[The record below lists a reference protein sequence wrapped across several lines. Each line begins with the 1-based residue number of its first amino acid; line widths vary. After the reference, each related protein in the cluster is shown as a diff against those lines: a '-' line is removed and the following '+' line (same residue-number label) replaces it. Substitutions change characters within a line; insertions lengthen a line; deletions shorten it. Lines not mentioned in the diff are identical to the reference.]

1 MTQRLAQLLLV
12 GVFLG
17 GLFLISAS
25 LAAQDS
31 TQPGTPKSSTI
42 KRKNPAPSATGE
54 KSAKDEDAA
63 AKTANSDEGQPTKT
77 EETKTSETK
86 KDSDKTGDD
95 AKKAEAKK
103 KEDATPVVE
112 SPKLIQVPQD
122 DSTYTPRPKIVAVFV
137 FTNGNRIECDDYLI
151 TKDAVFIN
159 KDGQKTRYPINTVD
173 RAATKA
179 ANESR
184 GVDIVFPKSK
194 SEFNLDF

>member
-1 MTQRLAQLLLV
+1 MTHRLAQLLLV

-17 GLFLISAS
+17 GLFLISAPA
-25 LAAQDS
+25 AAQYS
-31 TQPGTPKSSTI
+31 TQPDKPESSAI
-42 KRKNPAPSATGE
+42 KRKSPAPSATDE
-54 KSAKDEDAA
+54 KSAKDADTA
-63 AKTANSDEGQPTKT
+63 AKTTNSDEGQPAKT

-86 KDSDKTGDD
+86 KDTDKTGDD
-95 AKKAEAKK
+95 ANNAKAKK

-137 FTNGNRIECDDYLI
+137 FTNGNRIESDDYLI
-151 TKDAVFIN
+151 TKDTLFIN
-159 KDGQKTRYPINTVD
+159 NNGQKTRYPINTVD